1 MFGRKNNDKS
11 VDYKNLNEVILLSK
25 KILKIAF
32 FLIIVVGIYA
42 ITMLLKEWK
51 VFNFI
56 YSIIKILTPLFI
68 GIVVAWLFDP
78 LVSFF
83 KKKGIKRGLGAGI
96 VYILLILI
104 ILLVLGSLIPVL
116 SSQINDFAKT
126 IPSIINSVT
135 GMIDN
140 VLGKL
145 GDIAN
150 FDVENMKTE
159 VYSKIQNIGV
169 NLTNSLPS
177 MTVNLVKSFFSGLGT
192 FVVGLIIGFY
202 LLVSFDSANDTIFG
216 FLPKKFQDT
225 TRDLVNEVNTSLR
238 KYVQGTLMLA
248 SLVFV
253 VSTIG
258 FFISG
263 LKAPLLFGLFC
274 GITDIIPY
282 LGPYIGGI
290 PAVVVGFSQS
300 PITGIITLIAIVI
313 VQFIEGNLLQPLI
326 MSKQLKLH
334 PVTIMLG
341 LLIFG
346 YFFGIVGMVVATPAI
361 AAIKVIFTFFDEK
374 YHITRGFEEE
384 E

>member
-104 ILLVLGSLIPVL
+104 ILLVLGSLIPLL

-177 MTVNLVKSFFSGLGT
+177 MTVSLVKSFFSGLGT

-361 AAIKVIFTFFDEK
+361 ATIKVIFTFFDEK

>member
-1 MFGRKNNDKS
+1 MFGKKNNDKS
-11 VDYKNLNEVILLSK
+11 VDFKNLNEVIVLSK

-51 VFNFI
+51 VFNFL
-56 YSIIKILTPLFI
+56 YSILKILTPLFI

-83 KKKGIKRGLGAGI
+83 RKKGIKRGLGAVI
-96 VYILLILI
+96 VYVLLIGVILLI
-104 ILLVLGSLIPVL
+104 LGSLIPIL
-116 SSQINDFAKT
+116 STQINDFAKT
-126 IPSIINSVT
+126 IPSVLNSIT
-135 GMIDN
+135 GMVDN
-140 VLGKL
+140 LLEKL

-159 VYSKIQNIGV
+159 VYSKIQSIGV

-177 MTVNLVKSFFSGLGT
+177 LTVSLVKSFFSGLGT

-202 LLVSFDSANDTIFG
+202 LLVSFDSANDTVFG
-216 FLPKKFQDT
+216 FLPQKIQNT
-225 TRDLVNEVNTSLR
+225 VRDLFNEVNTSLR

-253 VSTIG
+253 ISTIG

-274 GITDIIPY
+274 GITDVIPFI
-282 LGPYIGGI
+282 GPYIGGI
-290 PAVVVGFSQS
+290 PAVIVGFSQS
-300 PITGIITLIAIVI
+300 PLTGIITLVAIVI

-334 PVTIMLG
+334 PVTIMIG
-341 LLIFG
+341 LLVFG
-346 YFFGIVGMVVATPAI
+346 YFFGIIGMVIATPAI
-361 AAIKVIFTFFDEK
+361 AAMKVIFNFFDEK
-374 YHITRGFEEE
+374 YNITHSFEEDQ
-384 E
+384 

>member
-104 ILLVLGSLIPVL
+104 ILLVLGSLIPLL

-177 MTVNLVKSFFSGLGT
+177 MTVSLVKSFFSGLGT

-374 YHITRGFEEE
+374 E
-384 E
+384 

>member
-177 MTVNLVKSFFSGLGT
+177 MTVSLVKSFFSGLGT

-361 AAIKVIFTFFDEK
+361 ATIKVIFTFFDEK